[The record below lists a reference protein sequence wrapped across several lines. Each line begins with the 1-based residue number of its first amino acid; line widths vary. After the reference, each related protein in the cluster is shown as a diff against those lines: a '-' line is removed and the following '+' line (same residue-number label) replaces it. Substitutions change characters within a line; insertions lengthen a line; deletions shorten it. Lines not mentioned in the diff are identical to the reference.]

1 MSFRNISAWCIRNP
15 VPPIVMFVLLML
27 AGIVSFNRMDVND
40 NPDIEFPAVQV
51 VVVQPGAAPS
61 ELETQVTQRIEA
73 AVRGVS
79 GVDEMSSYVGEGRSS
94 TFVQFAIGTPID
106 RAYNDV
112 NQAISQVRSDL
123 PDGILEPQVV
133 RVDIAGGPI
142 TYFAVEANDMT
153 LEQLSWFVDNTI
165 AKELLSV
172 PGMSKVSRAGGVSR
186 EIRVILDPA
195 RMQSY
200 GLTASQVNQQLRQV
214 NVNAAGGRTEIAG
227 SEQAVRVLGNA
238 GSAYDL
244 GETRISIG
252 NGRTIRLADVANV
265 TDGYAEQRGF
275 AKMGSRQ
282 VLSFSIEKAKGSS
295 DVTVHDEAV
304 KKLEQ
309 IKKANP
315 QVDFKVL
322 FTRTEYTKEQYRS
335 AMLMMLEGAVLAI
348 VVVFLFLRDWRATMI
363 SALAIP
369 LSAIPTFWFMDLMG
383 FSLNSLSLLALSLVA
398 GVLVDDAIVEIENI
412 VRHMRMGK
420 TAYQASIDAADEIGL
435 AVVATTMSIVA
446 VFLPVALMPGI
457 SGQFFIQFGMTVVFA
472 VLMSLAVA
480 RMITPMI
487 AAYFL
492 AAQGEQGHADGP
504 MIDRYERLLAWTL
517 DNSKHKAV
525 RARYEEEPTRLAFL
539 SVPLVLA
546 GLSVVAM
553 TFMYFQPVQPG
564 QADRNAALHFLLMT
578 PVTAILTFLLTS
590 LLLILLGALIWWI
603 CRATRGEILSV
614 FLKICLWTGS
624 ITLVIGGG
632 LWLFGKTSIMS
643 VAIFWVSL
651 VGAIIVTSVVAWVIG
666 RLFGIYEWP
675 YAYWAKFM
683 VQRAYARLFDHR
695 VWIVG
700 IGFGAFAWSILL
712 FATLPQQFQ
721 PTTNSDFSQVKYEL
735 PPGSTLAQ
743 SEHISNQIAAVLK
756 DNPAVQT
763 AFYDV
768 RVGSG
773 NVFIT
778 LKKDREQKSVEW
790 ERSLQPRMAAIPD
803 ARVSFQSQ
811 SGGFSGRDITMVIGG
826 DDPAALERHA
836 RKIVEEMGGVKELRA
851 PRVEGDIPRPE
862 IIVTPRM
869 DLAAELGVT
878 TAALSQTIR
887 IATLGD
893 IDQNAA
899 KFSLSDRQIPIRV
912 LLSED
917 SRRSLATIEN
927 LPVPTSRGTTVPLK
941 SVAQIGFGAGPTE
954 LRRYNQTR
962 RVVIGADLAPGLVTG
977 DAQKK
982 IDALPSV
989 KDMPQGIRKVVQGDA
1004 KWQAELIMNFMIAV
1018 VSGLMLVFAT
1028 LVLLYRRFLSP
1039 LVNMSSLLLA
1049 PLGGLLGL
1057 WVTGMEISMP
1067 VYIGLLMLLGIVAKN
1082 SILLVDFAIE
1092 EMDHGVGKVAA
1103 LMDAGRKRAQPIVMT
1118 TVAMV
1123 AGMVPTALSL
1133 SGDGAWRA
1141 PMGVVVIGGLILSTL
1156 LTLLIVPAGFSLADS
1171 IEKRLGGF
1179 FSRNLLTYRKGDDG
1193 EPEPHAVPQPAE

>member
-51 VVVQPGAAPS
+51 IVVQPGAAPT
-61 ELETQVTQRIEA
+61 ELETQVTQRVEA

-79 GVDEMSSYVGEGRSS
+79 GVDEMSSYVSEGSS
-94 TFVQFAIGTPID
+94 RTMVQFAIGTPID

-112 NQAISQVRSDL
+112 NQAVQQIRSNL
-123 PDGILEPQVV
+123 PDGILEPRVV

-142 TYFAVEANDMT
+142 TYFAVEASDMT
-153 LEQLSWFVDNTI
+153 LEQLSWYVDNTV
-165 AKELLSV
+165 AKELLAI
-172 PGMSKVSRAGGVSR
+172 PGMSQVRRSGGVDR

-200 GLTASQVNQQLRQV
+200 GLTASQVNQQLRQT

-238 GSAYDL
+238 ANALDL
-244 GETRISIG
+244 GDARLSIG
-252 NGRTIRLADVANV
+252 NGRTVRLSDVAKV
-265 TDGYAEQRGF
+265 TDGYAEQRNL
-275 AKMGSRQ
+275 AKIKGRQ
-282 VLSFSIEKAKGSS
+282 VLSFSIEKAKGAS
-295 DVTVHDEAV
+295 DVTVHDETM
-304 KKLEQ
+304 KKLAE

-315 QVDFKVL
+315 KVDFKIL

-335 AMLMMLEGAVLAI
+335 SMLAMIEGAVLAV
-348 VVVFLFLRDWRATMI
+348 VVVFLFLRDWRATLI

-369 LSAIPTFWFMDLMG
+369 LSAIPTFWFMDMMG

-457 SGQFFIQFGMTVVFA
+457 SGQFFVQFGMTVVFA
-472 VLMSLAVA
+472 VLVSLAVA

-492 AAQGEQGHADGP
+492 SAQGEQEHAAGP
-504 MIDRYERLLAWTL
+504 WVDRYERLLAWTL
-517 DNSKHKAV
+517 DSTKQQAV
-525 RARYEEEPTRLAFL
+525 RARYDGTSTKIAYLA
-539 SVPLVLA
+539 VPLVLA
-546 GLSVVAM
+546 GLYVLFSI
-553 TFMYFQPVQPG
+553 FSYFQPVPAG
-564 QADRNAALHFLLMT
+564 QDGPNPAVHFLVLT
-578 PVTAILTFLLTS
+578 PVMAIVTFLATS
-590 LLLILLGALIWWI
+590 LL
-603 CRATRGEILSV
+603 
-614 FLKICLWTGS
+614 
-624 ITLVIGGG
+624 
-632 LWLFGKTSIMS
+632 
-643 VAIFWVSL
+643 AIL
-651 VGAIIVTSVVAWVIG
+651 VGA
-666 RLFGIYEWP
+666 L
-675 YAYWAKFM
+675 AYVMGMRQWAFTHWAKFM
-683 VQRAYARLFDHR
+683 IQRFWARLHDHR

-700 IGFGAFAWSILL
+700 IGLLAFLSSIGL
-712 FATLPQQFQ
+712 FMVLPQQFQ
-721 PTTNSDFSQVKYEL
+721 PTTNSDYSQVRYEL

-743 SEHISNQIAAVLK
+743 SENIVRQIGDVL
-756 DNPAVQT
+756 DNSPVVQT

-768 RVGSG
+768 NVGGG
-773 NVFIT
+773 NGFIT
-778 LKKDREQKSVEW
+778 LKKDREITSVEW
-790 ERSLQPRMAAIPD
+790 ERSLQPKLAAIPD

-826 DDPAALERHA
+826 DDPVALEKHA
-836 RKIVEEMGGVKELRA
+836 RTIVAQMGGVKELRA
-851 PRVEGDIPRPE
+851 PRIEGDIPRPE
-862 IIVTPRM
+862 IIVNPRM

-941 SVAQIGFGAGPTE
+941 SVAEIGFGAGPTE

-962 RVVIGADLAPGLVTG
+962 RIVIGADLAPGLVTG

-982 IDALPSV
+982 IDALPAV

-1004 KWQAELIMNFMIAV
+1004 KWQAELINNFLIAV
-1018 VSGLMLVFAT
+1018 VSGLLLVFST

-1057 WVTGMEISMP
+1057 AITGMEISMP

-1092 EMDHGVGKVAA
+1092 EMDHGVSKMEA
-1103 LMDAGRKRAQPIVMT
+1103 LLDAGRKRAQPIVMT

-1123 AGMVPTALSL
+1123 AGMVPTAISL

-1171 IEKRLGGF
+1171 MEKRMGRF
-1179 FSRNLLTYRKGDDG
+1179 FSRNLLTYRHGDDTKPHG
-1193 EPEPHAVPQPAE
+1193 EPAPQPAE

>member
-15 VPPIVMFVLLML
+15 VPPIVLFVLLLL
-27 AGIVSFNRMDVND
+27 AGVVSFNRMDVND
-40 NPDIEFPAVQV
+40 NPDVEFPAVQV
-51 VVVQPGAAPS
+51 LVSQPGAAPT
-61 ELETQVTQRIEA
+61 ELETQVTQRVEA
-73 AVRGVS
+73 AVRAVS
-79 GVDEMSSYVGEGRSS
+79 GVEDMSSYVGEGSSS
-94 TFVQFAIGTPID
+94 TMVQFAIGTPID

-112 NQAISQVRSDL
+112 NQAVQQIRSDL

-133 RVDIAGGPI
+133 RVDFAGGPI
-142 TYFAVEANDMT
+142 TYFAVEATDMT
-153 LEQLSWFVDNTI
+153 LEQLSWFVDNTV
-165 AKELLSV
+165 AKDLLSI
-172 PGMSKVSRAGGVSR
+172 PGMARVRRSGGVDR

-200 GLTASQVNQQLRQV
+200 GVTASQINQQLRQV

-238 GSAYDL
+238 GTANQL
-244 GETRISIG
+244 GNYQLSLG
-252 NGRTIRLADVANV
+252 NGRTIRLSDVATV
-265 TDGYAEQRGF
+265 TDGYAEQRNL
-275 AKMGSRQ
+275 AKIKGRQ

-295 DVTVHDEAV
+295 DVTVHDEAM
-304 KKLEQ
+304 KKLAE
-309 IKKANP
+309 IKKNNP
-315 QVDFKVL
+315 KVNFKIL

-335 AMLMMLEGAVLAI
+335 SMAAMIEGAILAV

-369 LSAIPTFWFMDLMG
+369 LSAIPTFWFMDMMG
-383 FSLNSLSLLALSLVA
+383 FSLNGLSLLALSLVA

-446 VFLPVALMPGI
+446 VFLPVALMPGV

-472 VLMSLAVA
+472 VLVSLAVA

-492 AAQGEQGHADGP
+492 SAQGEQEHASGP
-504 MIDRYERLLAWTL
+504 WVDRYENVLRWTL
-517 DNSKHKAV
+517 DDSKHKNV
-525 RARYEEEPTRLAFL
+525 RARFEATATRLTFLIPAFL
-539 SVPLVLA
+539 VAAAAL
-546 GLSVVAM
+546 VAM
-553 TFMYFQPVQPG
+553 TMMYFQPVPVG
-564 QADRNAALHFLLMT
+564 GSAPNAAIHFLLAT
-578 PVTAILTFLLTS
+578 PAATLVAFLLS
-590 LLLILLGALIWWI
+590 ALLSILLGAL
-603 CRATRGEILSV
+603 A
-614 FLKICLWTGS
+614 
-624 ITLVIGGG
+624 
-632 LWLFGKTSIMS
+632 
-643 VAIFWVSL
+643 
-651 VGAIIVTSVVAWVIG
+651 
-666 RLFGIYEWP
+666 
-675 YAYWAKFM
+675 YAAGMRRWAFTHWAKFM
-683 VQRAYARLFDHR
+683 LQRAYARLFDHR

-700 IGFGAFAWSILL
+700 IGVAAFVWSIIL
-712 FATLPQQFQ
+712 FMTLPSQFQ
-721 PTTNSDFSQVKYEL
+721 PTINSDYSQITYEL

-743 SEHISNQIAAVLK
+743 SEVISNQINAILEADKNVE
-756 DNPAVQT
+756 N

-768 RVGSG
+768 NVGGGS
-773 NVFIT
+773 VYIT
-778 LKKDREQKSVEW
+778 LKKARETSSVDW
-790 ERSLQPRMAAIPD
+790 ERNLQPEMAAIPD

-811 SGGFSGRDITMVIGG
+811 AGGFSGRDISFIIGG
-826 DDPAALERHA
+826 DDPVALEKHA
-836 RKIVEEMGGVKELRA
+836 LKIVKEMSTLKELRA
-851 PRVEGDIPRPE
+851 VRIEGDIPRPE
-862 IIVTPRM
+862 IIVNPRM
-869 DLAAELGVT
+869 DLAADLGVT

-917 SRRSLATIEN
+917 SRRSLATLEN
-927 LPVPTSRGTTVPLK
+927 LPVPTTRGTTVPLK
-941 SVAQIGFGAGPTE
+941 SVAEISFGAGPTE

-962 RVVIGADLAPGLVTG
+962 RIVIGADLAKGLVTSN
-977 DAQKK
+977 AQEK

-989 KDMPQGIRKVVQGDA
+989 KNMPQGIRKIVQGQQ
-1004 KWQAELIMNFMIAV
+1004 KFMEELAINFVIAV
-1018 VSGLMLVFAT
+1018 VAGLALVFST

-1057 WVTGMEISMP
+1057 WVAGMEISMP
-1067 VYIGLLMLLGIVAKN
+1067 VYIGILMLLGIVAKN

-1092 EMDHGVGKVAA
+1092 EMDHGIAKRAA
-1103 LMDAGRKRAQPIVMT
+1103 LLDAGRKRAQPIVMT
-1118 TVAMV
+1118 TIAMV
-1123 AGMVPTALSL
+1123 AGMVPTAISL

-1141 PMGVVVIGGLILSTL
+1141 PMGVVVIGGLFLSTL

-1171 IEKRLGGF
+1171 IEKRLGRF
-1179 FSRNLLTYRKGDDG
+1179 FSRNLLTYRHGDDTR
-1193 EPEPHAVPQPAE
+1193 PHGAPATHPAE

>member
-15 VPPIVMFVLLML
+15 VPPIVLFALLLL

-51 VVVQPGAAPS
+51 IVAQPGAAPA
-61 ELETQVTQRIEA
+61 ELETQVTQRVEA
-73 AVRGVS
+73 AVRSVS
-79 GVDEMSSYVGEGRSS
+79 GVDELSSYVSEGSS
-94 TFVQFAIGTPID
+94 RTMVQFAIGTPID

-112 NQAISQVRSDL
+112 NQAISQIRSNL

-142 TYFAVEANDMT
+142 TYFSVEATDMT
-153 LEQLSWFVDNTI
+153 LEQLSWFVDNTV

-172 PGMSKVSRAGGVSR
+172 PGMSQVRRSGGVDR

-214 NVNAAGGRTEIAG
+214 NLNAAGGRTEIAG

-238 GSAYDL
+238 QNAFQL

-252 NGRTIRLADVANV
+252 NGRTIQLSDVAKV
-265 TDGYAEQRGF
+265 TDGYAEQRNL
-275 AKMGSRQ
+275 AKINGRQ

-295 DVTVHDEAV
+295 DVSVHDEAM
-304 KKLEQ
+304 KKLAE
-309 IKKANP
+309 IEKNNP
-315 QVDFKVL
+315 KVKFKIL

-335 AMLMMLEGAVLAI
+335 SMAAMIEGAVLAV

-363 SALAIP
+363 SAMAIP

-492 AAQGEQGHADGP
+492 AAHGEQAHAEGP
-504 MIDRYERLLAWTL
+504 WIDRYERVLRWTL
-517 DNSKHKAV
+517 DNGKHHAV
-525 RARYEEEPTRLAFL
+525 RARYEAVPTRLAFL
-539 SVPLVLA
+539 AVPLVLS
-546 GLSVVAM
+546 GLFILYSAYA
-553 TFMYFQPVQPG
+553 YFQPVPVG
-564 QADRNAALHFLLMT
+564 QDAPNTALYFLLRT
-578 PVTAILTFLLTS
+578 PALTVIVFLATS
-590 LLLILLGALIWWI
+590 LLAILLGALAWFVGMRQW
-603 CRATRGEILSV
+603 A
-614 FLKICLWTGS
+614 FTG
-624 ITLVIGGG
+624 
-632 LWLFGKTSIMS
+632 
-643 VAIFWVSL
+643 
-651 VGAIIVTSVVAWVIG
+651 
-666 RLFGIYEWP
+666 
-675 YAYWAKFM
+675 WAKFM
-683 VQRAYARLFDHR
+683 LQRAWARLFDHR

-700 IGFGAFAWSILL
+700 IGDAAFVLSIVL

-721 PTTNSDFSQVKYEL
+721 PTINSDYSQIKYEL

-743 SEHISNQIAAVLK
+743 SEHIANQVSSILSAS
-756 DNPAVQT
+756 PAVDT
-763 AFYDV
+763 AFFDV
-768 RVGSG
+768 NVGGG
-773 NVFIT
+773 NAFLT
-778 LKKDREQKSVEW
+778 LKKDRDVSSVEW
-790 ERSLQPRMAAIPD
+790 ERSLQPKLTAIPD

-826 DDPAALERHA
+826 DDPVALEKHA
-836 RKIVEEMGGVKELRA
+836 LKIVDEMSKLKELRA
-851 PRVEGDIPRPE
+851 PRIEGDIPRPE
-862 IIVTPRM
+862 IIVNPRM

-941 SVAQIGFGAGPTE
+941 SVAEIGFGAGPTE

-962 RVVIGADLAPGLVTG
+962 RIVIGADLAPGLVTG
-977 DAQKK
+977 NAQEK
-982 IDALPSV
+982 IDALPAV
-989 KDMPQGIRKVVQGDA
+989 KNMPQGIRKVIQGDQ
-1004 KWQAELIMNFMIAV
+1004 KWQAELIKNFLIAV
-1018 VSGLMLVFAT
+1018 VSGLMLVFST

-1057 WVTGMEISMP
+1057 LVTGMPISMP

-1092 EMDHGVGKVAA
+1092 EMDKGIGKVEA
-1103 LMDAGRKRAQPIVMT
+1103 LVDAGRKRAQPIIMT

-1141 PMGVVVIGGLILSTL
+1141 PMGVVVIGGLILSTM

-1171 IEKRLGGF
+1171 IEKRLGRF
-1179 FSRNLLTYRKGDDG
+1179 FSSNLLTYKKGDDTR
-1193 EPEPHAVPQPAE
+1193 PHGDAAPQPAE

>member
-15 VPPIVMFVLLML
+15 VPPIVMFILLLL
-27 AGIVSFNRMDVND
+27 AGVVSFNRMDVND
-40 NPDIEFPAVQV
+40 NPDVEFPMVQV

-61 ELETQVTQRIEA
+61 ELETQVTQRVEA
-73 AVRGVS
+73 AVRAVS
-79 GVDEMSSYVGEGRSS
+79 GVDELSSYVAEGNSR
-94 TFVQFAIGTPID
+94 TMVQFAIGTPID

-112 NQAISQVRSDL
+112 NQAVQQIRSDL

-133 RVDIAGGPI
+133 RVDAAGGPI
-142 TYFAVEANDMT
+142 TYFAVETSDMT

-165 AKELLSV
+165 AKELLSIQ
-172 PGMSKVSRAGGVSR
+172 GMAKVSRSGGVNR

-200 GLTASQVNQQLRQV
+200 GLTASQVNQELRQV

-238 GSAYDL
+238 ENAFQL

-252 NGRTIRLADVANV
+252 SGRTIRLADVATV
-265 TDGYAEQRGF
+265 TDGYAEQRNL
-275 AKMGSRQ
+275 AKIGNRQ
-282 VLSFSIEKAKGSS
+282 VLSFSIEKAKGAS
-295 DVTVHDEAV
+295 DVTIHDEAM
-304 KKLEQ
+304 KKLAE

-315 QVDFKVL
+315 QVEFKIL

-335 AMLMMLEGAVLAI
+335 SMLAMIEGAILAV
-348 VVVFLFLRDWRATMI
+348 VVVFLFLRDWRATLI

-369 LSAIPTFWFMDLMG
+369 LSAIPTFWFMDMMG

-472 VLMSLAVA
+472 VLVSLAVA

-492 AAQGEQGHADGP
+492 SAQGEQDHASGP
-504 MIDRYERLLAWTL
+504 WVDRYERLLKWTL
-517 DNSKHKAV
+517 DNRKHHAV
-525 RARYEEEPTRLAFL
+525 RARYEAHRTKLAYL
-539 SVPLVLA
+539 AVPLVLA
-546 GLSVVAM
+546 GLSVLYAIYA
-553 TFMYFQPVQPG
+553 YFQPVPVG
-564 QADRNAALHFLLMT
+564 QDAPNTAMYFLLKT
-578 PVTAILTFLLTS
+578 PFEAILTYV
-590 LLLILLGALIWWI
+590 G
-603 CRATRGEILSV
+603 
-614 FLKICLWTGS
+614 
-624 ITLVIGGG
+624 
-632 LWLFGKTSIMS
+632 
-643 VAIFWVSL
+643 VSL
-651 VGAIIVTSVVAWVIG
+651 VVILFGALVAWINRAALKAILTVFLWVGLVAAVLCALLWLTGMLVPAATAFTSWATIMAIVAALG
-666 RLFGIYEWP
+666 VLARACGLFGMHEGRF
-675 YAYWAKFM
+675 ALWARFM
-683 VQRAYARLFDHR
+683 VQRAWARLFDHR

-700 IGFGAFAWSILL
+700 IGAASLGMSVALL
-712 FATLPQQFQ
+712 MILPQQFQ
-721 PTTNSDFSQVKYEL
+721 PTINSDYSQIRYEL

-743 SEHISNQIAAVLK
+743 SEHISNQINAILSK
-756 DNPAVQT
+756 DKNVAN
-763 AFYDV
+763 AFYEV
-768 RVGSG
+768 
-773 NVFIT
+773 NVNDGGVYIT
-778 LKKDREQKSVEW
+778 LKKKREVTSVEW
-790 ERSLQPRMAAIPD
+790 ERSLQPQMAAIPD
-803 ARVSFQSQ
+803 ARVTFQSQ
-811 SGGFSGRDITMVIGG
+811 SGGFSGRDITMVIGS
-826 DDPAALERHA
+826 DDPVALEKHA
-836 RKIVEEMGGVKELRA
+836 RLIVSQMEKLKEVRS
-851 PRVEGDIPRPE
+851 PRIEGDIPRPE
-862 IIVTPRM
+862 IIVSPRM

-878 TAALSQTIR
+878 TSALSQTIR
-887 IATLGD
+887 IATIGD

-917 SRRSLATIEN
+917 SRRALATIEN
-927 LPVPTSRGTTVPLK
+927 LPVPTARGTTVPLK
-941 SVAQIGFGAGPTE
+941 SVASIGFGAGPTE

-962 RVVIGADLAPGLVTG
+962 RIVIGADLAPGLVTG
-977 DAQKK
+977 EAQKK
-982 IDALPSV
+982 IDALPAITT
-989 KDMPQGIRKVVQGDA
+989 MPQGIRKVVQGDQ

-1018 VSGLMLVFAT
+1018 VSGLLLVFST

-1057 WVTGMEISMP
+1057 LITGMEISMP

-1092 EMDHGVGKVAA
+1092 EMDHGVEKNAA
-1103 LMDAGRKRAQPIVMT
+1103 LLDAGRKRAQPIVMT

-1171 IEKRLGGF
+1171 IEKRLGRF
-1179 FSRNLLTYRKGDDG
+1179 FSSNLLTYRKGDDTKPHG
-1193 EPEPHAVPQPAE
+1193 APAPEPAE

>member
-15 VPPIVMFVLLML
+15 VPPIVLFALLLL

-51 VVVQPGAAPS
+51 IVAQPGAAPA
-61 ELETQVTQRIEA
+61 ELETQVTQRVEA
-73 AVRGVS
+73 AVRSVS
-79 GVDEMSSYVGEGRSS
+79 GVDELSSYVSEGSS
-94 TFVQFAIGTPID
+94 RTMVQFAIGTPID

-112 NQAISQVRSDL
+112 NQAISQIRSNL
-123 PDGILEPQVV
+123 PDGILEPQVI

-142 TYFAVEANDMT
+142 TYFSVEATDMT
-153 LEQLSWFVDNTI
+153 LEQLSWFVDNTV

-172 PGMSKVSRAGGVSR
+172 PGMSQVRRSGGVDR

-214 NVNAAGGRTEIAG
+214 NLNAAGGRTEIAG

-238 GSAYDL
+238 QNAFQL

-252 NGRTIRLADVANV
+252 NGRTIQLSDVAKV
-265 TDGYAEQRGF
+265 TDGYAEQRNL
-275 AKMGSRQ
+275 AKINGRQ

-295 DVTVHDEAV
+295 DVSVHDEAM
-304 KKLEQ
+304 KKLAE
-309 IKKANP
+309 IEKNNP
-315 QVDFKVL
+315 KVKFKIL

-335 AMLMMLEGAVLAI
+335 SMAAMIEGAVLAV

-363 SALAIP
+363 SAMAIP

-492 AAQGEQGHADGP
+492 AAHGEQAHAEGP
-504 MIDRYERLLAWTL
+504 WIDRYERVLRWTL
-517 DNSKHKAV
+517 DNGKHHAV
-525 RARYEEEPTRLAFL
+525 RARYEAVPTRLGFL
-539 SVPLVLA
+539 AVPLILSGIFVLYSA
-546 GLSVVAM
+546 YA
-553 TFMYFQPVQPG
+553 YFQPVPVG
-564 QADRNAALHFLLMT
+564 QDAPNTALYFLLRT
-578 PVTAILTFLLTS
+578 PALTVIVFLATS
-590 LLLILLGALIWWI
+590 LLAILLGALAWFVGMRQW
-603 CRATRGEILSV
+603 A
-614 FLKICLWTGS
+614 FTG
-624 ITLVIGGG
+624 
-632 LWLFGKTSIMS
+632 
-643 VAIFWVSL
+643 
-651 VGAIIVTSVVAWVIG
+651 
-666 RLFGIYEWP
+666 
-675 YAYWAKFM
+675 WAKFM
-683 VQRAYARLFDHR
+683 LQRAWARLFDHR

-700 IGFGAFAWSILL
+700 IGAAAFVLSIVL

-721 PTTNSDFSQVKYEL
+721 PTINSDYSQIKYEL

-743 SEHISNQIAAVLK
+743 SEHIANQVSSILSAS
-756 DNPAVQT
+756 PAVDT
-763 AFYDV
+763 AFFDV
-768 RVGSG
+768 NVGGG
-773 NVFIT
+773 NAFLT
-778 LKKDREQKSVEW
+778 LKKDRDISSVEW
-790 ERSLQPRMAAIPD
+790 ERSLQPKLTAIPD

-826 DDPAALERHA
+826 DDPVALEKHA
-836 RKIVEEMGGVKELRA
+836 LKIVDEMSKLKELRA
-851 PRVEGDIPRPE
+851 PRIEGDIPRPE
-862 IIVTPRM
+862 IIVNPRM

-941 SVAQIGFGAGPTE
+941 SVAEIGFGAGPTE

-962 RVVIGADLAPGLVTG
+962 RIVIGADLAPGLVTG
-977 DAQKK
+977 NAQEK
-982 IDALPSV
+982 IDALPAV
-989 KDMPQGIRKVVQGDA
+989 KNMPQGIRKVIQGDQ
-1004 KWQAELIMNFMIAV
+1004 KWQAELIKNFLIAV
-1018 VSGLMLVFAT
+1018 VSGLMLVFST

-1057 WVTGMEISMP
+1057 LVTGMPISMP

-1092 EMDHGVGKVAA
+1092 EMDKGIGKVEA
-1103 LMDAGRKRAQPIVMT
+1103 LVDAGRKRAQPIIMT

-1141 PMGVVVIGGLILSTL
+1141 PMGVVVIGGLILSTM

-1171 IEKRLGGF
+1171 IEKRLGRF
-1179 FSRNLLTYRKGDDG
+1179 FSSNLLTYKKGDDTR
-1193 EPEPHAVPQPAE
+1193 PHGDSAPQPAE

>member
-15 VPPIVMFVLLML
+15 VPPIVLFVLLLL
-27 AGIVSFNRMDVND
+27 AGVVSFNRMDVND

-61 ELETQVTQRIEA
+61 ELETQVTQRVEA

-79 GVDEMSSYVGEGRSS
+79 GVDEMSSYVSEGNSR

-112 NQAISQVRSDL
+112 NQAVQQIRSDL
-123 PDGILEPQVV
+123 PDGILEPQVT

-142 TYFAVEANDMT
+142 TYFAVETSDMT

-165 AKELLSV
+165 AKELLSI
-172 PGMSKVSRAGGVSR
+172 PGMSQVRRSGGVDR

-238 GSAYDL
+238 ANAFQL

-252 NGRTIRLADVANV
+252 NGRTIRLSDVATV
-265 TDGYAEQRGF
+265 TDGYAEQRNL
-275 AKMGSRQ
+275 AKIRGKQ
-282 VLSFSIEKAKGSS
+282 VLSFSIEKAKGAS
-295 DVTVHDEAV
+295 DVTVHDETM
-304 KKLEQ
+304 KKLEE
-309 IKKANP
+309 IKKNNP
-315 QVDFKVL
+315 KVNFKIL

-335 AMLMMLEGAVLAI
+335 SMAAMIEGAVLAV
-348 VVVFLFLRDWRATMI
+348 VVVFLFLRDWRATLI

-383 FSLNSLSLLALSLVA
+383 FSLNGLSLLALSLVA

-420 TAYQASIDAADEIGL
+420 TAYQAAIDAADEIGL

-472 VLMSLAVA
+472 VLVSLAVA

-492 AAQGEQGHADGP
+492 SAQGEQDHASGP
-504 MIDRYERLLAWTL
+504 WVHKYEQILAWTL
-517 DNSKHKAV
+517 DSSKHRDK
-525 RARYEEEPTRLAFL
+525 RAGYDLTPTRLSYL
-539 SVPLVLA
+539 IVPLIAAGLA
-546 GLSVVAM
+546 GAAM
-553 TFMYFQPVQPG
+553 IASYFKPVPLG
-564 QADRNAALHFLLMT
+564 QDAPDAALHFLLLT
-578 PVTAILTFLLTS
+578 PLSIV
-590 LLLILLGALIWWI
+590 GAYL
-603 CRATRGEILSV
+603 AVG
-614 FLKICLWTGS
+614 
-624 ITLVIGGG
+624 LVQI
-632 LWLFGKTSIMS
+632 
-643 VAIFWVSL
+643 L
-651 VGAIIVTSVVAWVIG
+651 VGTAA
-666 RLFGIYEWP
+666 
-675 YAYWAKFM
+675 YAMGMRQWTFTHWAKSM
-683 VQRAYARLFDHR
+683 AQRAWARLFDHR

-700 IGFGAFAWSILL
+700 IGVGAFALSIVL

-721 PTTNSDFSQVKYEL
+721 PTINSDYSQVRWEL

-743 SEHISNQIAAVLK
+743 SEHISNEINTILAANKTV
-756 DNPAVQT
+756 DN

-768 RVGSG
+768 NVGGG
-773 NVFIT
+773 NVYIT
-778 LKKDREQKSVEW
+778 LKKHREQTSVDW
-790 ERSLQPRMAAIPD
+790 ERGLQPKLAAIPD

-811 SGGFSGRDITMVIGG
+811 SGGFSGRDLTFVVGG
-826 DDPAALERHA
+826 DDPALLERHA
-836 RKIVEEMGGVKELRA
+836 MKIVAEMSKLKELRA
-851 PRVEGDIPRPE
+851 PRIEGDIPRPE
-862 IIVTPRM
+862 IIVKPRL

-887 IATLGD
+887 IATIGD

-917 SRRSLATIEN
+917 SRRALATIEN

-941 SVAQIGFGAGPTE
+941 SVAEIGFGAGPTE

-962 RVVIGADLAPGLVTG
+962 RIVIGADLAPGLVTG

-982 IDALPSV
+982 IDALPAI
-989 KDMPQGIRKVVQGDA
+989 KNMPQGVRKIIQGDA
-1004 KWQAELIMNFMIAV
+1004 KWQAELITNFLIAV
-1018 VSGLMLVFAT
+1018 VSGLMLVFST

-1057 WVTGMEISMP
+1057 LITGMEISMP

-1092 EMDHGVGKVAA
+1092 EMDHGVSKMEA
-1103 LMDAGRKRAQPIVMT
+1103 LLDAGRKRAQPIVMT

-1141 PMGVVVIGGLILSTL
+1141 PMGVVVIGGLTLSTL

-1171 IEKRLGGF
+1171 IEKRLGSF
-1179 FSRNLLTYRKGDDG
+1179 FSRNLLTYRKGDDTKPHG
-1193 EPEPHAVPQPAE
+1193 APAPEPAE

>member
-51 VVVQPGAAPS
+51 IVAQPGAAPS
-61 ELETQVTQRIEA
+61 ELETQVTQRVEA

-79 GVDEMSSYVGEGRSS
+79 GVDEMSSYVGEGNSR
-94 TFVQFAIGTPID
+94 TMVQFAIGTPID

-112 NQAISQVRSDL
+112 NQAISQIRSDL

-142 TYFAVEANDMT
+142 TYFAVEASDMT
-153 LEQLSWFVDNTI
+153 LEQLSWYVDNTV
-165 AKELLSV
+165 AKDLLSI
-172 PGMSKVSRAGGVSR
+172 PGMSQVRRSGGVDR

-200 GLTASQVNQQLRQV
+200 GLTASQVNQQLRQT

-238 GSAYDL
+238 ANAFEL
-244 GETRISIG
+244 GDTRLSIG
-252 NGRTIRLADVANV
+252 NGRTVRLSDVAKV
-265 TDGYAEQRGF
+265 TDGYAEQRNL
-275 AKMGSRQ
+275 AKIKGRQ
-282 VLSFSIEKAKGSS
+282 VLSFSIEKAKGAS
-295 DVTVHDEAV
+295 DVTVHDETM
-304 KKLEQ
+304 KKLAE
-309 IKKANP
+309 IKKNNP
-315 QVDFKVL
+315 KVDFKIL

-335 AMLMMLEGAVLAI
+335 SMLAMIEGAVLAV
-348 VVVFLFLRDWRATMI
+348 VVVFLFLRDWRATLI

-369 LSAIPTFWFMDLMG
+369 LSAIPTFWFMDMMG

-457 SGQFFIQFGMTVVFA
+457 SGQFFVQFGMTVVFA
-472 VLMSLAVA
+472 VLVSLAVA

-492 AAQGEQGHADGP
+492 SAQGEQEHAAGP
-504 MIDRYERLLAWTL
+504 WVDRYERLLAWTL
-517 DNSKHKAV
+517 DSSKQQAV
-525 RARYEEEPTRLAFL
+525 RARYDGTRTKIAYLA
-539 SVPLVLA
+539 VPLVLA
-546 GLSVVAM
+546 GLYVLYSVV
-553 TFMYFQPVQPG
+553 TYFQPV
-564 QADRNAALHFLLMT
+564 AAGEDGPNPAIHFLVVTPLM
-578 PVTAILTFLLTS
+578 AIVTFLAAS
-590 LLLILLGALIWWI
+590 LVAILLGA
-603 CRATRGEILSV
+603 
-614 FLKICLWTGS
+614 
-624 ITLVIGGG
+624 
-632 LWLFGKTSIMS
+632 
-643 VAIFWVSL
+643 
-651 VGAIIVTSVVAWVIG
+651 IV
-666 RLFGIYEWP
+666 
-675 YAYWAKFM
+675 YAMGMRQWAFTHWAKFM
-683 VQRAYARLFDHR
+683 VQRAFARMHDHR

-700 IGFGAFAWSILL
+700 IGLLAFLSSIGL
-712 FATLPQQFQ
+712 FMVLPQQFQ
-721 PTTNSDFSQVKYEL
+721 PTTNSDYSQVRYEL

-743 SEHISNQIAAVLK
+743 SETIARQIGAIL
-756 DNPAVQT
+756 DNSPVVQT

-768 RVGSG
+768 NVGGG
-773 NVFIT
+773 NGFIT
-778 LKKDREQKSVEW
+778 LKKEREVSSVEW
-790 ERSLQPRMAAIPD
+790 ERSLQPKLAAIPD

-826 DDPAALERHA
+826 DDPVALEKHA
-836 RKIVEEMGGVKELRA
+836 RMIVAQMGGVKELRA
-851 PRVEGDIPRPE
+851 PRIEGDIPRPE
-862 IIVTPRM
+862 IIVNPRM

-927 LPVPTSRGTTVPLK
+927 LPVPTSRGGTVPLK
-941 SVAQIGFGAGPTE
+941 SVAEIGFGAGPTE

-962 RVVIGADLAPGLVTG
+962 RIVIGADLAPGLVTG
-977 DAQKK
+977 DAQKR
-982 IDALPSV
+982 IDALPAV
-989 KDMPQGIRKVVQGDA
+989 KNMPQGIRKVVQGDA
-1004 KWQAELIMNFMIAV
+1004 KWQAELINNFIIAV
-1018 VSGLMLVFAT
+1018 VSGLLLVFST

-1057 WVTGMEISMP
+1057 AITGMEISMP

-1092 EMDHGVGKVAA
+1092 EMDHGVGKMEA
-1103 LMDAGRKRAQPIVMT
+1103 LLDAGRKRAQPIVMT

-1123 AGMVPTALSL
+1123 AGMVPTAISL

-1171 IEKRLGGF
+1171 MEKRLGRF
-1179 FSRNLLTYRKGDDG
+1179 FSRNLLTYEEGDDTK
-1193 EPEPHAVPQPAE
+1193 PHSAPAPQPAE

>member
-15 VPPIVMFVLLML
+15 VPPIVMFVLLLL
-27 AGIVSFNRMDVND
+27 AGLVSFNRMDVND
-40 NPDIEFPAVQV
+40 NPDVEFPLVQV
-51 VVVQPGAAPS
+51 MVAQPGAAPS
-61 ELETQVTQRIEA
+61 ELETQVTQRVEA

-79 GVDEMSSYVGEGRSS
+79 GVDEMSSYVGEGSSS
-94 TFVQFAIGTPID
+94 TMVQFAIGTPID

-112 NQAISQVRSDL
+112 NQAVQQIRSDL

-133 RVDIAGGPI
+133 RVDAAGGPI
-142 TYFAVEANDMT
+142 TYFAVEATDMT

-165 AKELLSV
+165 AKELLSIS
-172 PGMSKVSRAGGVSR
+172 GMAKVSRSGGVSR

-200 GLTASQVNQQLRQV
+200 GLTASQVNQQLRQT

-238 GSAYDL
+238 ENAFQL

-252 NGRTIRLADVANV
+252 NGRTIRLADVAKV
-265 TDGYAEQRGF
+265 TDGYAEQRNL
-275 AKMGSRQ
+275 AKIGGRQ
-282 VLSFSIEKAKGSS
+282 VLSFSIEKAKGAS
-295 DVTVHDEAV
+295 DVTVHDETM
-304 KKLEQ
+304 KKLEE
-309 IKKANP
+309 IKKNNP
-315 QVDFKVL
+315 KVNFKIL

-335 AMLMMLEGAVLAI
+335 SMLAMIEGAILAV
-348 VVVFLFLRDWRATMI
+348 VVVFLFLRDWRATLI

-369 LSAIPTFWFMDLMG
+369 LSAIPTFWFMEMMG
-383 FSLNSLSLLALSLVA
+383 FSLNGLSLLALSLVA

-446 VFLPVALMPGI
+446 VFLPVALMPGV

-472 VLMSLAVA
+472 VLVSLAVA

-492 AAQGEQGHADGP
+492 SAQGEQDHASGP
-504 MIDRYERLLAWTL
+504 WVDRYEKLLGWTL
-517 DNSKHKAV
+517 DNSKHRAV
-525 RARYEEEPTRLAFL
+525 RGRYEQVPTRLIYL
-539 SVPLVLA
+539 VVPLVAAGLA
-546 GLSVVAM
+546 GLAM
-553 TFMYFQPVQPG
+553 VFSYFQPVPAG
-564 QADRNAALHFLLMT
+564 QDAPNPAMHFLLIT
-578 PVTAILTFLLTS
+578 PITIIATYLVVALLQ
-590 LLLILLGALIWWI
+590 
-603 CRATRGEILSV
+603 
-614 FLKICLWTGS
+614 
-624 ITLVIGGG
+624 VIVGGFAY
-632 LWLFGKTSIMS
+632 LFGMRGWAFTN
-643 VAIFWVSL
+643 
-651 VGAIIVTSVVAWVIG
+651 
-666 RLFGIYEWP
+666 
-675 YAYWAKFM
+675 WAKF
-683 VQRAYARLFDHR
+683 VAQRAYARLFDHR
-695 VWIVG
+695 AWIVG
-700 IGFGAFAWSILL
+700 IGVAAFLGSIAL
-712 FATLPQQFQ
+712 FWYAPKQFQ
-721 PTTNSDFSQVKYEL
+721 PTINSDYSQIKYEL

-743 SEHISNQIAAVLK
+743 SETIVSQIATILDASPVV
-756 DNPAVQT
+756 DT

-768 RVGSG
+768 NVGGG
-773 NVFIT
+773 NAFLT
-778 LKKDREQKSVEW
+778 LKKHREISSVEW
-790 ERSLQPRMAAIPD
+790 ERSLQPKLAAIPD

-826 DDPAALERHA
+826 DDPVALEKHA
-836 RKIVEEMGGVKELRA
+836 MKIVGEMSKVKELRS
-851 PRVEGDIPRPE
+851 PRMEGDIPRPE
-862 IIVTPRM
+862 IIVNPRM

-927 LPVPTSRGTTVPLK
+927 LPVQTSRGTTVPLK
-941 SVAQIGFGAGPTE
+941 SVAEIGFGAGPTE

-962 RVVIGADLAPGLVTG
+962 RIVIGADLAPGLVTG

-982 IDALPSV
+982 IDALPAV
-989 KDMPQGIRKVVQGDA
+989 KTMPQGIRKIIQGDA
-1004 KWQAELIMNFMIAV
+1004 KWQAEMMTNFMIAV
-1018 VSGLMLVFAT
+1018 VSGLLLVFAT

-1057 WVTGMEISMP
+1057 LIASMEISMP

-1092 EMDHGVGKVAA
+1092 EMDHGIEKAEA
-1103 LMDAGRKRAQPIVMT
+1103 LLDAGRKRAQPIVMT

-1141 PMGVVVIGGLILSTL
+1141 PMGVVVIGGLILSTI

-1171 IEKRLGGF
+1171 IEKRLGRF
-1179 FSRNLLTYRKGDDG
+1179 FSSNLLTYKKGDDTKPYA
-1193 EPEPHAVPQPAE
+1193 EPAPEPAE

>member
-15 VPPIVMFVLLML
+15 VPPIVLFILLLL
-27 AGIVSFNRMDVND
+27 AGLVSFNRMDVND
-40 NPDIEFPAVQV
+40 NPDVEFPMVQV

-73 AVRGVS
+73 AVRAVS
-79 GVDEMSSYVGEGRSS
+79 GVDELSSYVGEGNSR
-94 TFVQFAIGTPID
+94 TMVQFAIGTPID

-112 NQAISQVRSDL
+112 NQAVQQIRSDL
-123 PDGILEPQVV
+123 PEGILEPQVV
-133 RVDIAGGPI
+133 RVDAAGGPI
-142 TYFAVEANDMT
+142 TYFAVETSDMT
-153 LEQLSWFVDNTI
+153 LEQLSWFVDNTV
-165 AKELLSV
+165 AKELLSIQ
-172 PGMSKVSRAGGVSR
+172 GMAKVSRSGGVNR

-238 GSAYDL
+238 ENAFQL

-252 NGRTIRLADVANV
+252 NGRTIRLADVAKV
-265 TDGYAEQRGF
+265 SDGYAEQRNL
-275 AKMGSRQ
+275 AKIEGKQ
-282 VLSFSIEKAKGSS
+282 VLSFSIEKAKGAS
-295 DVTVHDEAV
+295 DVTIHDETM
-304 KKLEQ
+304 KKLDE

-315 QVDFKVL
+315 QVEFKIL

-335 AMLMMLEGAVLAI
+335 SMLAMIEGAVLAV
-348 VVVFLFLRDWRATMI
+348 VVVFLFLRDWRATLI

-369 LSAIPTFWFMDLMG
+369 LSAIPTFWFMDMMG

-457 SGQFFIQFGMTVVFA
+457 SGQFFIQFGLTVVFA
-472 VLMSLAVA
+472 VLVSLAVA

-492 AAQGEQGHADGP
+492 SAQGEQDHASGP
-504 MIDRYERLLAWTL
+504 WVDRYEKILAWTL
-517 DNSKHKAV
+517 DNSKHHAV
-525 RARYEEEPTRLAFL
+525 RARYEAHPTKLAYVA
-539 SVPLVLA
+539 VPLVLA
-546 GLSVVAM
+546 GLSVLYAIYA
-553 TFMYFQPVQPG
+553 YFQPVPVG
-564 QADRNAALHFLLMT
+564 QDKPNTAMYFMLKTPFEAIFTYLAAGLL
-578 PVTAILTFLLTS
+578 AIM
-590 LLLILLGALIWWI
+590 LGAIAYAMGA
-603 CRATRGEILSV
+603 RN
-614 FLKICLWTGS
+614 
-624 ITLVIGGG
+624 
-632 LWLFGKTSIMS
+632 FGFTNW
-643 VAIFWVSL
+643 AIFMVRR
-651 VGAIIVTSVVAWVIG
+651 AW
-666 RLFGIYEWP
+666 
-675 YAYWAKFM
+675 
-683 VQRAYARLFDHR
+683 ARLFDHR

-700 IGFGAFAWSILL
+700 IGALSLALSVVLL
-712 FATLPQQFQ
+712 MVLPQQFQ
-721 PTTNSDFSQVKYEL
+721 PTINSDYSQIRYEL

-743 SEHISNQIAAVLK
+743 SEHISNQINAILSK
-756 DNPAVQT
+756 DKNVEN
-763 AFYDV
+763 AFYEV
-768 RVGSG
+768 
-773 NVFIT
+773 NVNDGGVYIT
-778 LKKDREQKSVEW
+778 LKKSREVTSVEW
-790 ERSLQPRMAAIPD
+790 ERSLQPQMAAIPD
-803 ARVSFQSQ
+803 ARVTFQSQ
-811 SGGFSGRDITMVIGG
+811 SGGFSGRDMTMVIGG
-826 DDPAALERHA
+826 DDPVALEKHA
-836 RKIVEEMGGVKELRA
+836 RLIVSQMEKLKEVRA
-851 PRVEGDIPRPE
+851 PRIEGDIPRPE
-862 IIVTPRM
+862 IIVTPRL

-878 TAALSQTIR
+878 TSALSQTIR

-927 LPVPTSRGTTVPLK
+927 LPVPTARGTTVPLK
-941 SVAQIGFGAGPTE
+941 SVASIGFGAGPTE

-962 RVVIGADLAPGLVTG
+962 RIVIGADLAPGLVTG

-982 IDALPSV
+982 IDALPAV
-989 KDMPQGIRKVVQGDA
+989 KTMPQGIRKVIQGDA
-1004 KWQAELIMNFMIAV
+1004 KWQAELITNFMIAV
-1018 VSGLMLVFAT
+1018 VSGLLLVFST

-1057 WVTGMEISMP
+1057 WITGMEVSMP

-1092 EMDHGVGKVAA
+1092 EMDHGVEKKAA
-1103 LMDAGRKRAQPIVMT
+1103 LLDAGRKRAQPIVMT

-1133 SGDGAWRA
+1133 SGDGAWRQ

-1171 IEKRLGGF
+1171 IEKRLGRF
-1179 FSRNLLTYRKGDDG
+1179 FSSNLLTYRKGDDTRPHG
-1193 EPEPHAVPQPAE
+1193 EPAPHPAE

>member
-15 VPPIVMFVLLML
+15 VPPIVLFALLLL

-51 VVVQPGAAPS
+51 IVAQPGAAPA
-61 ELETQVTQRIEA
+61 ELETQVTQRVEA
-73 AVRGVS
+73 AVRSVS
-79 GVDEMSSYVGEGRSS
+79 GVDELSSYVSEGSS
-94 TFVQFAIGTPID
+94 RTMVQFAIGTPID

-112 NQAISQVRSDL
+112 NQAISQIRSNL
-123 PDGILEPQVV
+123 PDGILEPQVI

-142 TYFAVEANDMT
+142 TYFSVEATDMT
-153 LEQLSWFVDNTI
+153 LEQLSWFVDNTV

-172 PGMSKVSRAGGVSR
+172 PGMSQVRRSGGVDR

-214 NVNAAGGRTEIAG
+214 NLNAAGGRTEIAG

-238 GSAYDL
+238 QNAFQL

-252 NGRTIRLADVANV
+252 NGRTIQLSDVAKV
-265 TDGYAEQRGF
+265 TDGYAEQRNL
-275 AKMGSRQ
+275 AKINGRQ

-295 DVTVHDEAV
+295 DVSVHDEAM
-304 KKLEQ
+304 KKLAE
-309 IKKANP
+309 IEKNNP
-315 QVDFKVL
+315 KVKFKIL

-335 AMLMMLEGAVLAI
+335 SMAAMIEGAVLAV

-363 SALAIP
+363 SAMAIP

-492 AAQGEQGHADGP
+492 AAHGEQAHAEGP
-504 MIDRYERLLAWTL
+504 WIDRYERVLRWTL
-517 DNSKHKAV
+517 DNGKHHAV
-525 RARYEEEPTRLAFL
+525 RARYEAVPTRLAFL
-539 SVPLVLA
+539 AVPLILSGIFVLYSA
-546 GLSVVAM
+546 YA
-553 TFMYFQPVQPG
+553 YFQPVPVG
-564 QADRNAALHFLLMT
+564 QDAPNTALYFLLRT
-578 PVTAILTFLLTS
+578 PALTVIVFLATS
-590 LLLILLGALIWWI
+590 LLAILLGALAWFVGMRQW
-603 CRATRGEILSV
+603 A
-614 FLKICLWTGS
+614 FTG
-624 ITLVIGGG
+624 
-632 LWLFGKTSIMS
+632 
-643 VAIFWVSL
+643 
-651 VGAIIVTSVVAWVIG
+651 
-666 RLFGIYEWP
+666 
-675 YAYWAKFM
+675 WAKFM
-683 VQRAYARLFDHR
+683 LQRAWARLFDHR

-700 IGFGAFAWSILL
+700 IGAAAFVLSIVL

-721 PTTNSDFSQVKYEL
+721 PTINSDYSQIKYEL

-743 SEHISNQIAAVLK
+743 SEHIANQVSSILSAS
-756 DNPAVQT
+756 PAVDT
-763 AFYDV
+763 AFFDV
-768 RVGSG
+768 NVGGG
-773 NVFIT
+773 NAFLT
-778 LKKDREQKSVEW
+778 LKKDRDISSVEW
-790 ERSLQPRMAAIPD
+790 ERSLQPKLTAIPD

-826 DDPAALERHA
+826 DDPVALEKHA
-836 RKIVEEMGGVKELRA
+836 LKIVDEMSKLKELRA
-851 PRVEGDIPRPE
+851 PRIEGDIPRPE
-862 IIVTPRM
+862 IIVNPRM

-941 SVAQIGFGAGPTE
+941 SVVEIGFGAGPTE

-962 RVVIGADLAPGLVTG
+962 RIVIGADLAPGLVTG
-977 DAQKK
+977 NAQQK
-982 IDALPSV
+982 IDALPAV
-989 KDMPQGIRKVVQGDA
+989 KNMPQGIRKVIQGDQ
-1004 KWQAELIMNFMIAV
+1004 KWQAELIKNFLIAV
-1018 VSGLMLVFAT
+1018 VSGLMLVFST

-1057 WVTGMEISMP
+1057 LVTGMPISMP

-1092 EMDHGVGKVAA
+1092 EMDKGIGKGEA
-1103 LMDAGRKRAQPIVMT
+1103 LVEAGRKRAQPIIMT

-1141 PMGVVVIGGLILSTL
+1141 PMGVVVIGGLILSTM

-1171 IEKRLGGF
+1171 IEKRLGRF
-1179 FSRNLLTYRKGDDG
+1179 FSSNLLTYKKGDDTR
-1193 EPEPHAVPQPAE
+1193 PHGDAAPQPAE

>member
-15 VPPIVMFVLLML
+15 VPPIVLFVLLLL
-27 AGIVSFNRMDVND
+27 AGLVSFNRMDVND
-40 NPDIEFPAVQV
+40 NPDVEFPLVQV
-51 VVVQPGAAPS
+51 VVSQPGAAPT
-61 ELETQVTQRIEA
+61 ELETQVTQRVEA

-79 GVDEMSSYVGEGRSS
+79 GVDELSSYVSEGSS
-94 TFVQFAIGTPID
+94 RTMVQFAIGTPID

-112 NQAISQVRSDL
+112 NQAIQQIRGDL

-133 RVDIAGGPI
+133 RIDAAGGPI
-142 TYFAVEANDMT
+142 TYFAVEATDMT
-153 LEQLSWFVDNTI
+153 LEQLSWFVDNTV
-165 AKELLSV
+165 AKDLLSI
-172 PGMSKVSRAGGVSR
+172 PGMATVGRSGGVDR

-238 GSAYDL
+238 GSAFQL

-252 NGRTIRLADVANV
+252 DGRTIRLADVAKV
-265 TDGYAEQRGF
+265 TDGYAEQRNL
-275 AKMGSRQ
+275 AKIAGRQ
-282 VLSFSIEKAKGSS
+282 VLSFSIEKAKGAS
-295 DVTVHDEAV
+295 DVTIHDETM
-304 KKLEQ
+304 KKLEE
-309 IKKANP
+309 IKKNNP
-315 QVDFKVL
+315 KVDFKIL

-335 AMLMMLEGAVLAI
+335 SMLAMIEGAVLAV
-348 VVVFLFLRDWRATMI
+348 VVVFLFLRDWRATLI

-369 LSAIPTFWFMDLMG
+369 LSAIPTFWFMEMMG
-383 FSLNSLSLLALSLVA
+383 FSLNGLSLLALSLVA
-398 GVLVDDAIVEIENI
+398 GVLVDDAIVEIETI
-412 VRHMRMGK
+412 VRHLRLGK
-420 TAYQASIDAADEIGL
+420 PASPAATPAADEIGL

-446 VFLPVALMPGI
+446 VFLPVALMPGV

-492 AAQGEQGHADGP
+492 SAQGEQSHAEGP
-504 MIDRYERLLAWTL
+504 WIDRYERILGFTL
-517 DNSKHKAV
+517 DSSKQKGV
-525 RARYEEEPTRLAFL
+525 KSRYEAFPTRLIFFL
-539 SVPLVLA
+539 APFIVAGIAVLA
-546 GLSVVAM
+546 L
-553 TFMYFQPVQPG
+553 TFQYFQPVPAG
-564 QADRNAALHFLLMT
+564 QDAPNPALHFLLMT
-578 PVTAILTFLLTS
+578 PLSAIMAFLLTS
-590 LLLILLGALIWWI
+590 LLMILGGAL
-603 CRATRGEILSV
+603 AYAAGMRG
-614 FLKICLWTGS
+614 FAFTN
-624 ITLVIGGG
+624 
-632 LWLFGKTSIMS
+632 
-643 VAIFWVSL
+643 
-651 VGAIIVTSVVAWVIG
+651 
-666 RLFGIYEWP
+666 
-675 YAYWAKFM
+675 WAKFM
-683 VQRAYARLFDHR
+683 LQRAYARLFDHR

-700 IGFGAFAWSILL
+700 IGIFAFASSIGL
-712 FATLPQQFQ
+712 FMILPQQFQ
-721 PTTNSDFSQVKYEL
+721 PTTNSDYSQIRYEL

-743 SEHISNQIAAVLK
+743 SETIADQINAILRDDPVIE
-756 DNPAVQT
+756 N

-768 RVGSG
+768 NVGGG
-773 NVFIT
+773 NAFLT
-778 LKKDREQKSVEW
+778 LKKDRPVTSVEW
-790 ERSLQPRMAAIPD
+790 ERGLQPKMAAIPD

-811 SGGFSGRDITMVIGG
+811 SGGFSGRDITFIIGG
-826 DDPAALERHA
+826 DDPVALERHA
-836 RKIVEEMGGVKELRA
+836 RKIVDEMSRLKELRA

-862 IIVTPRM
+862 IIVNPRM

-887 IATLGD
+887 IATIGD

-917 SRRSLATIEN
+917 SRRALATIEN

-941 SVAQIGFGAGPTE
+941 SVATIGFGAGPTE

-962 RVVIGADLAPGLVTG
+962 RIVIGADLAPGLVTG

-982 IDALPSV
+982 IDALPSI
-989 KDMPQGIRKVVQGDA
+989 KNMPQGIRKVIQGDA
-1004 KWQAELIMNFMIAV
+1004 KWQAEMMTNFMVAV
-1018 VSGLMLVFAT
+1018 VSGLLLVFAT

-1057 WVTGMEISMP
+1057 LITGMEVSMP
-1067 VYIGLLMLLGIVAKN
+1067 VFIGLLMLLGIVAKN

-1092 EMDHGVGKVAA
+1092 EMDKGIGKTAA

-1123 AGMVPTALSL
+1123 AGMIPTAISL

-1171 IEKRLGGF
+1171 IEKRLGRF
-1179 FSRNLLTYRKGDDG
+1179 FSANLLTYRKGDDG
-1193 EPEPHAVPQPAE
+1193 KPHGEAVPDPAE

>member
-15 VPPIVMFVLLML
+15 VPPVVMFVLLML

-51 VVVQPGAAPS
+51 IVVQPGAAPT
-61 ELETQVTQRIEA
+61 ELETQVTQRVEA

-79 GVDEMSSYVGEGRSS
+79 GVDEMSSYVSEGSS
-94 TFVQFAIGTPID
+94 RTMVQFAIGTPID

-112 NQAISQVRSDL
+112 NQAVQQIRSDL

-142 TYFAVEANDMT
+142 TYFAVEASDMT
-153 LEQLSWFVDNTI
+153 LEQLSWYVDNTV
-165 AKELLSV
+165 AKELLAI
-172 PGMSKVSRAGGVSR
+172 PGMSQVRRSGGVDR

-200 GLTASQVNQQLRQV
+200 GLTASQVNQQLRQT

-238 GSAYDL
+238 ANALDL
-244 GETRISIG
+244 GNARLSIG
-252 NGRTIRLADVANV
+252 NGRTVRLSDVAKV
-265 TDGYAEQRGF
+265 TDGYAEQRNL
-275 AKMGSRQ
+275 AKIKGRQ
-282 VLSFSIEKAKGSS
+282 VLSFSIEKAKGAS
-295 DVTVHDEAV
+295 DVTVHDETM
-304 KKLEQ
+304 KKLAE

-315 QVDFKVL
+315 KVDFKIL

-335 AMLMMLEGAVLAI
+335 SMLAMIEGAVLAV
-348 VVVFLFLRDWRATMI
+348 VVVFLFLRDWRATLI

-369 LSAIPTFWFMDLMG
+369 LSAIPTFWFMDMMG

-457 SGQFFIQFGMTVVFA
+457 SGQFFVQFGMTVVFA
-472 VLMSLAVA
+472 VLVSLAVA

-492 AAQGEQGHADGP
+492 SAQGEQDHAAGP
-504 MIDRYERLLAWTL
+504 WVDRYERLLAWTL
-517 DNSKHKAV
+517 DSTKQQAV
-525 RARYEEEPTRLAFL
+525 RARYDGTSTKIAYLA
-539 SVPLVLA
+539 VPLVLA
-546 GLSVVAM
+546 GLYVLFSI
-553 TFMYFQPVQPG
+553 FFYFQPVPAG
-564 QADRNAALHFLLMT
+564 QDGPNPAVHFLVLT
-578 PVTAILTFLLTS
+578 PVMAIVTFLATS
-590 LLLILLGALIWWI
+590 LL
-603 CRATRGEILSV
+603 
-614 FLKICLWTGS
+614 
-624 ITLVIGGG
+624 
-632 LWLFGKTSIMS
+632 
-643 VAIFWVSL
+643 AIL
-651 VGAIIVTSVVAWVIG
+651 VGA
-666 RLFGIYEWP
+666 L
-675 YAYWAKFM
+675 AYVMGMRQWAFTHWAKFM
-683 VQRAYARLFDHR
+683 IQRFWARLHDHR

-700 IGFGAFAWSILL
+700 VGLLAFLSSIGL
-712 FATLPQQFQ
+712 FMVLPQQFQ
-721 PTTNSDFSQVKYEL
+721 PTTNSDYSQVRYEL

-743 SEHISNQIAAVLK
+743 SENIVRQIGDVL
-756 DNPAVQT
+756 DNSPVVQT

-768 RVGSG
+768 NVGGG
-773 NVFIT
+773 NAFIT
-778 LKKDREQKSVEW
+778 LKKERDLTSVEW
-790 ERSLQPRMAAIPD
+790 ERSLQPKLAAIPD

-826 DDPAALERHA
+826 DDPVALEKHA
-836 RKIVEEMGGVKELRA
+836 RTIVAQMGGVKELRA
-851 PRVEGDIPRPE
+851 PRIEGDIPRPE
-862 IIVTPRM
+862 IIVNPRM

-941 SVAQIGFGAGPTE
+941 SVAEIGFGAGPTE

-962 RVVIGADLAPGLVTG
+962 RIVIGADLAPGLVTG
-977 DAQKK
+977 EAQKK
-982 IDALPSV
+982 IDALPAV
-989 KDMPQGIRKVVQGDA
+989 KNMPQGIRKVIQGDA
-1004 KWQAELIMNFMIAV
+1004 KWQAELIMNFIIAV
-1018 VSGLMLVFAT
+1018 VSGLLLVFST

-1057 WVTGMEISMP
+1057 AITGMEISMP

-1092 EMDHGVGKVAA
+1092 EMDHGVSKMDA
-1103 LMDAGRKRAQPIVMT
+1103 LLDAGRKRAQPIVMT

-1123 AGMVPTALSL
+1123 AGMVPTAISL

-1171 IEKRLGGF
+1171 MEKRMGRF
-1179 FSRNLLTYRKGDDG
+1179 FSRNLLTYKKGDDTKPHG
-1193 EPEPHAVPQPAE
+1193 EPTPQPAE

>member
-15 VPPIVMFVLLML
+15 VPPIVMFVLLLL

-51 VVVQPGAAPS
+51 IVVQPGAAPT
-61 ELETQVTQRIEA
+61 ELETQVTQRVEA

-79 GVDEMSSYVGEGRSS
+79 GVDEMSSYVSEGSS
-94 TFVQFAIGTPID
+94 RTMVQFAIGTPID

-112 NQAISQVRSDL
+112 NQAVQQIRSDL

-142 TYFAVEANDMT
+142 TYFAVEASDMT
-153 LEQLSWFVDNTI
+153 LEQLSWYVDNTV
-165 AKELLSV
+165 AKDLLAI
-172 PGMSKVSRAGGVSR
+172 PGMSQVRRSGGVDR

-200 GLTASQVNQQLRQV
+200 GLTASQVNQQLRQT

-238 GSAYDL
+238 ANALDL
-244 GETRISIG
+244 GNSRLSIG
-252 NGRTIRLADVANV
+252 NGRTVRLSDVAKV
-265 TDGYAEQRGF
+265 TDGYAEQRNL
-275 AKMGSRQ
+275 AKIKGRQ
-282 VLSFSIEKAKGSS
+282 VLSFSIEKAKGAS
-295 DVTVHDEAV
+295 DVTVHDETM
-304 KKLEQ
+304 KKLAE

-315 QVDFKVL
+315 KVDFKIL

-335 AMLMMLEGAVLAI
+335 SMLAMGEGAVLAVI
-348 VVVFLFLRDWRATMI
+348 VVFLFLRDWRATLI

-457 SGQFFIQFGMTVVFA
+457 SGQFFVQFGMTVVFA
-472 VLMSLAVA
+472 VLVSLAVA

-492 AAQGEQGHADGP
+492 SAQGEQDHAAGP
-504 MIDRYERLLAWTL
+504 WVDRYERLLAWTL
-517 DNSKHKAV
+517 DSTKQQAV
-525 RARYEEEPTRLAFL
+525 RARYDGTRTRIAFL
-539 SVPLVLA
+539 AVPLVLA
-546 GLSVVAM
+546 GLYVLYSI
-553 TFMYFQPVQPG
+553 FSYFQPVPAG
-564 QADRNAALHFLLMT
+564 QDGPNPAIHFLVLTPLMAI
-578 PVTAILTFLLTS
+578 VTFLATGLIAIL
-590 LLLILLGALIWWI
+590 IGA
-603 CRATRGEILSV
+603 AV
-614 FLKICLWTGS
+614 YAM
-624 ITLVIGGG
+624 G
-632 LWLFGKTSIMS
+632 LRQWSFTH
-643 VAIFWVSL
+643 
-651 VGAIIVTSVVAWVIG
+651 
-666 RLFGIYEWP
+666 
-675 YAYWAKFM
+675 WAKFM
-683 VQRAYARLFDHR
+683 VQRAWARLHDHR

-700 IGFGAFAWSILL
+700 IGLLAFLSSIGL
-712 FATLPQQFQ
+712 FMVLPQQFQ
-721 PTTNSDFSQVKYEL
+721 PTTNSDYSQVRYEL
-735 PPGSTLAQ
+735 PPGSTLSQ
-743 SEHISNQIAAVLK
+743 SENIARQIGEVL
-756 DNPAVQT
+756 DNSPVVQT

-768 RVGSG
+768 DVGGG
-773 NVFIT
+773 NGFIT
-778 LKKDREQKSVEW
+778 LKKDREITSVEW
-790 ERSLQPRMAAIPD
+790 ERSLQSELAAIPD
-803 ARVSFQSQ
+803 ARVNFQSQ

-826 DDPAALERHA
+826 DDPVALEKHA
-836 RKIVEEMGGVKELRA
+836 RTIVAQMGGVKELRA
-851 PRVEGDIPRPE
+851 PRIEGDIPRPE
-862 IIVTPRM
+862 IIVNPRM

-878 TAALSQTIR
+878 TASLSQTIR

-941 SVAQIGFGAGPTE
+941 SVAEIGFGAGPTE

-962 RVVIGADLAPGLVTG
+962 RIVIGADLAPGLVTG

-982 IDALPSV
+982 INELPAV
-989 KDMPQGIRKVVQGDA
+989 KEMPQGIRKVVQGDA
-1004 KWQAELIMNFMIAV
+1004 KWQAELITNFLIAV
-1018 VSGLMLVFAT
+1018 VSGLLLVFST

-1057 WVTGMEISMP
+1057 AITGMEISMP

-1092 EMDHGVGKVAA
+1092 EMDHGVGKMEA
-1103 LMDAGRKRAQPIVMT
+1103 LLDAGRKRAQPIVMT

-1123 AGMVPTALSL
+1123 AGMVPTAISL

-1171 IEKRLGGF
+1171 VEKRLGRF
-1179 FSRNLLTYRKGDDG
+1179 FSRNLLTYEEGDDTK
-1193 EPEPHAVPQPAE
+1193 PHGVPAPQPAE

>member
-15 VPPIVMFVLLML
+15 VPPIVLFALLLL

-51 VVVQPGAAPS
+51 IVAQPGAAPA
-61 ELETQVTQRIEA
+61 ELETQVTQRVEA
-73 AVRGVS
+73 AVRSVS
-79 GVDEMSSYVGEGRSS
+79 GVDELSSYVSEGSS
-94 TFVQFAIGTPID
+94 RTMVQFAIGTPID

-112 NQAISQVRSDL
+112 NQAISQIRSNL
-123 PDGILEPQVV
+123 PDGILEPQVI

-142 TYFAVEANDMT
+142 TYFSVEATDMT
-153 LEQLSWFVDNTI
+153 LEQLSWFVDNTV

-172 PGMSKVSRAGGVSR
+172 PGMSQVRRSGGVDR

-214 NVNAAGGRTEIAG
+214 NLNAAGGRTEIAG

-238 GSAYDL
+238 QNAFQL

-252 NGRTIRLADVANV
+252 NGRTIQLSDVAKV
-265 TDGYAEQRGF
+265 TDGYAEQRNL
-275 AKMGSRQ
+275 AKINGRQ

-295 DVTVHDEAV
+295 DVSVHDEAM
-304 KKLEQ
+304 KKLAE
-309 IKKANP
+309 IEKNNP
-315 QVDFKVL
+315 KVKFKIL

-335 AMLMMLEGAVLAI
+335 SMAAMIEGAVLAV

-363 SALAIP
+363 SAMAIP

-492 AAQGEQGHADGP
+492 AAHGEQAHAEGP
-504 MIDRYERLLAWTL
+504 WIDRYERVLRWTL
-517 DNSKHKAV
+517 DNGKHHAV
-525 RARYEEEPTRLAFL
+525 RARYEAVPTRLAFL
-539 SVPLVLA
+539 AVPLILSGIFVLYLA
-546 GLSVVAM
+546 YA
-553 TFMYFQPVQPG
+553 YFQPVPVG
-564 QADRNAALHFLLMT
+564 QDAPNTALYFLLRT
-578 PVTAILTFLLTS
+578 PALTVIVFLATS
-590 LLLILLGALIWWI
+590 LLAILLGALAWFVGMRQW
-603 CRATRGEILSV
+603 A
-614 FLKICLWTGS
+614 FTG
-624 ITLVIGGG
+624 
-632 LWLFGKTSIMS
+632 
-643 VAIFWVSL
+643 
-651 VGAIIVTSVVAWVIG
+651 
-666 RLFGIYEWP
+666 
-675 YAYWAKFM
+675 WAKFM
-683 VQRAYARLFDHR
+683 LQRAWARLFDHR

-700 IGFGAFAWSILL
+700 IGAAAFVLSIVL

-721 PTTNSDFSQVKYEL
+721 PTINSDYSQIKYEL

-743 SEHISNQIAAVLK
+743 SEHIANQVSSILSAS
-756 DNPAVQT
+756 PAVDT
-763 AFYDV
+763 AFFDV
-768 RVGSG
+768 NVGGG
-773 NVFIT
+773 NAFLT
-778 LKKDREQKSVEW
+778 LKKDRDISSVEW
-790 ERSLQPRMAAIPD
+790 ERSLQPKLTAIPD

-826 DDPAALERHA
+826 DDPVALEKHA
-836 RKIVEEMGGVKELRA
+836 LKIVDEMSKLKELRA
-851 PRVEGDIPRPE
+851 PRIEGDIPRPE
-862 IIVTPRM
+862 IIVNPRM

-941 SVAQIGFGAGPTE
+941 SVAEIGFGAGPTE

-962 RVVIGADLAPGLVTG
+962 RIVIGADLAPGLVTG
-977 DAQKK
+977 NAQQK
-982 IDALPSV
+982 IDALPAV
-989 KDMPQGIRKVVQGDA
+989 KNMPQGIRKVIQGDQ
-1004 KWQAELIMNFMIAV
+1004 KWQAELIKNFLIAV
-1018 VSGLMLVFAT
+1018 VSGLMLVFST

-1057 WVTGMEISMP
+1057 LVTGMPISMP

-1092 EMDHGVGKVAA
+1092 EMDKGIGKVEA
-1103 LMDAGRKRAQPIVMT
+1103 LVDAGRKRAQPIIMT

-1141 PMGVVVIGGLILSTL
+1141 PMGVVVIGGLILSTM

-1171 IEKRLGGF
+1171 IEKRLGRF
-1179 FSRNLLTYRKGDDG
+1179 FSSNLLTYKKGDDTR
-1193 EPEPHAVPQPAE
+1193 PHGDAAPQPAE

>member
-15 VPPIVMFVLLML
+15 VPPIVLFALLLL

-51 VVVQPGAAPS
+51 IVAQPGAAPA
-61 ELETQVTQRIEA
+61 ELETQVTQRVEA
-73 AVRGVS
+73 AVRSVS
-79 GVDEMSSYVGEGRSS
+79 GVDELSSYVSEGSS
-94 TFVQFAIGTPID
+94 RTMVQFAIGTPID

-112 NQAISQVRSDL
+112 NQAISQIRSNL
-123 PDGILEPQVV
+123 PDGILEPQVI

-142 TYFAVEANDMT
+142 TYFSVEATDMT
-153 LEQLSWFVDNTI
+153 LEQLSWFVDNTV

-172 PGMSKVSRAGGVSR
+172 PGMSQVRRSGGVDR

-214 NVNAAGGRTEIAG
+214 NLNAAGGRTEIAG

-238 GSAYDL
+238 QNAFQL

-252 NGRTIRLADVANV
+252 NGRTIQLSDVAKV
-265 TDGYAEQRGF
+265 TDGYAEQRNL
-275 AKMGSRQ
+275 AKINGRQ

-295 DVTVHDEAV
+295 DVSVHDEAM
-304 KKLEQ
+304 KKLAE
-309 IKKANP
+309 IEKNNP
-315 QVDFKVL
+315 KVKFKIL

-335 AMLMMLEGAVLAI
+335 SMAAMIEGAVLAV

-363 SALAIP
+363 SAMAIP

-492 AAQGEQGHADGP
+492 AAHGEQAHAEGP
-504 MIDRYERLLAWTL
+504 WIDRYERVLRWTL
-517 DNSKHKAV
+517 DNGKHHAV
-525 RARYEEEPTRLAFL
+525 RARYEAVPTRLAFL
-539 SVPLVLA
+539 AVPLILS
-546 GLSVVAM
+546 GLFILYSAYA
-553 TFMYFQPVQPG
+553 YFQPVPVG
-564 QADRNAALHFLLMT
+564 QDAPNTALYFLLRT
-578 PVTAILTFLLTS
+578 PALTVIVFLATS
-590 LLLILLGALIWWI
+590 LLAILLGALAWFVGMRQW
-603 CRATRGEILSV
+603 A
-614 FLKICLWTGS
+614 FTG
-624 ITLVIGGG
+624 
-632 LWLFGKTSIMS
+632 
-643 VAIFWVSL
+643 
-651 VGAIIVTSVVAWVIG
+651 
-666 RLFGIYEWP
+666 
-675 YAYWAKFM
+675 WAKFM
-683 VQRAYARLFDHR
+683 LQRAWARLFDHR

-700 IGFGAFAWSILL
+700 IGAAAFVLSIVL

-721 PTTNSDFSQVKYEL
+721 PTINSDYSQIKYEL

-743 SEHISNQIAAVLK
+743 SEHIANQVSSILSAS
-756 DNPAVQT
+756 PAVDT
-763 AFYDV
+763 AFFDV
-768 RVGSG
+768 NVGGG
-773 NVFIT
+773 NAFLT
-778 LKKDREQKSVEW
+778 LKKDRDVSSVEW
-790 ERSLQPRMAAIPD
+790 ERSLQPKLTAIPD

-826 DDPAALERHA
+826 DDPVALEKHA
-836 RKIVEEMGGVKELRA
+836 LKIVDEMSKLKELRA
-851 PRVEGDIPRPE
+851 PRIEGDIPRPE
-862 IIVTPRM
+862 IIVNPRM

-941 SVAQIGFGAGPTE
+941 SVAEIGFGAGPTE

-962 RVVIGADLAPGLVTG
+962 RIVIGADLAPGLVTG
-977 DAQKK
+977 NAQQK
-982 IDALPSV
+982 IDALPAV
-989 KDMPQGIRKVVQGDA
+989 KNMPQGIRKVIQGDQ
-1004 KWQAELIMNFMIAV
+1004 KWQAELIKNFLIAV
-1018 VSGLMLVFAT
+1018 VSGLMLVFST

-1057 WVTGMEISMP
+1057 LVTGMPISMP

-1092 EMDHGVGKVAA
+1092 EMDKGIGKVEA
-1103 LMDAGRKRAQPIVMT
+1103 LVDAGRKRAQPIIMT

-1141 PMGVVVIGGLILSTL
+1141 PMGVVVIGGLILSTM

-1171 IEKRLGGF
+1171 IEKRLGRF
-1179 FSRNLLTYRKGDDG
+1179 FSSNLLTYKKGDDTR
-1193 EPEPHAVPQPAE
+1193 PHGDAAPQPAE

>member
-15 VPPIVMFVLLML
+15 VPPIVLFVLLLL
-27 AGIVSFNRMDVND
+27 AGLVSFNRMDVND
-40 NPDIEFPAVQV
+40 NPDVEFPAVQV
-51 VVVQPGAAPS
+51 IVSQPGAAPT
-61 ELETQVTQRIEA
+61 ELETQVTQRVEA

-79 GVDEMSSYVGEGRSS
+79 GVDEMSSYVSEGSS
-94 TFVQFAIGTPID
+94 RTMVQFAIGTPID

-112 NQAISQVRSDL
+112 NQAISQIRSDL

-142 TYFAVEANDMT
+142 TYFAVEATDMT
-153 LEQLSWFVDNTI
+153 LEQLSWFVDNTV
-165 AKELLSV
+165 AKELLSI
-172 PGMSKVSRAGGVSR
+172 PGMSQVRRSGGVDR

-238 GSAYDL
+238 GSAFQL

-252 NGRTIRLADVANV
+252 NGRTIRLADVAKV
-265 TDGYAEQRGF
+265 TDGYAEQRNL
-275 AKMGSRQ
+275 AKINGRQ
-282 VLSFSIEKAKGSS
+282 VLSFSIEKAKGAS
-295 DVTVHDEAV
+295 DVTVHDETM

-315 QVDFKVL
+315 KVDFTIL

-335 AMLMMLEGAVLAI
+335 SMLAMIEGAVLAV
-348 VVVFLFLRDWRATMI
+348 VVVFLFLRDWRATLI

-369 LSAIPTFWFMDLMG
+369 LSAIPTFWFMEMMG
-383 FSLNSLSLLALSLVA
+383 FSLNGLSLLALSLVA

-446 VFLPVALMPGI
+446 VFLPVALMPGV

-492 AAQGEQGHADGP
+492 SAQGEQDHANGP
-504 MIDRYERLLAWTL
+504 WIDRYERLLAFTL
-517 DNSKHKAV
+517 DSSKQKV
-525 RARYEEEPTRLAFL
+525 VKARYAVFATRLIYFL
-539 SVPLVLA
+539 VPAIVA
-546 GLSVVAM
+546 GLVVIGL
-553 TFMYFQPVQPG
+553 TFQYFQPVPVG
-564 QADRNAALHFLLMT
+564 QDAPNPALHFLLMT
-578 PVTAILTFLLTS
+578 PLSAIAAFLVAS
-590 LLLILLGALIWWI
+590 LLMVLGGAL
-603 CRATRGEILSV
+603 A
-614 FLKICLWTGS
+614 
-624 ITLVIGGG
+624 
-632 LWLFGKTSIMS
+632 
-643 VAIFWVSL
+643 
-651 VGAIIVTSVVAWVIG
+651 
-666 RLFGIYEWP
+666 
-675 YAYWAKFM
+675 YALGMRDFAFTNWAKFM
-683 VQRAYARLFDHR
+683 LQRAYARLFDHR

-700 IGFGAFAWSILL
+700 IGVAAFISSLVLFGI
-712 FATLPQQFQ
+712 LPQQFQ
-721 PTTNSDFSQVKYEL
+721 PTTNSDYSQIRYEL

-743 SEHISNQIAAVLK
+743 SETIADRINAILRDDPVVE
-756 DNPAVQT
+756 N

-768 RVGSG
+768 EVGSG
-773 NVFIT
+773 NAFLT
-778 LKKDREQKSVEW
+778 LKKDRPISSVEW
-790 ERSLQPRMAAIPD
+790 ERSLQPQMAAIPD

-811 SGGFSGRDITMVIGG
+811 SGGFSGRDITFIIGG
-826 DDPAALERHA
+826 DDPVALERHA
-836 RKIVEEMGGVKELRA
+836 RRIVREMEGLKELRA
-851 PRVEGDIPRPE
+851 PRIEGDIPRPE
-862 IIVTPRM
+862 IIVTPRL

-887 IATLGD
+887 IATIGD

-917 SRRSLATIEN
+917 SRRTLATIEN

-941 SVAQIGFGAGPTE
+941 SVATIGFGAGPTE

-962 RVVIGADLAPGLVTG
+962 RIVIGADLAPGLVTG

-982 IDALPSV
+982 IDALPSI
-989 KDMPQGIRKVVQGDA
+989 KNMPQGIRKVVQGDA
-1004 KWQAELIMNFMIAV
+1004 KWQAEMLTNFMVAV
-1018 VSGLMLVFAT
+1018 VSGLLLVFAT

-1057 WVTGMEISMP
+1057 LVTGMEVSMP
-1067 VYIGLLMLLGIVAKN
+1067 VFIGLLMLLGIVAKN

-1092 EMDHGVGKVAA
+1092 EMDKGIGKTAA
-1103 LMDAGRKRAQPIVMT
+1103 LIDAGRKRAQPIVMT

-1123 AGMVPTALSL
+1123 AGMIPTAISL

-1141 PMGVVVIGGLILSTL
+1141 PMGVVVIGGLILSTV

-1171 IEKRLGGF
+1171 IEKRLGRF
-1179 FSRNLLTYRKGDDG
+1179 FSRNLLTYKPGDDTRPHG
-1193 EPEPHAVPQPAE
+1193 AASPEPAE

>member
-15 VPPIVMFVLLML
+15 VPPIVLFALLLL

-51 VVVQPGAAPS
+51 IVAQPGAAPA

-73 AVRGVS
+73 AVRSVS
-79 GVDEMSSYVGEGRSS
+79 GVDELSSYVSEGSS
-94 TFVQFAIGTPID
+94 RTMVQFAIGTPID

-112 NQAISQVRSDL
+112 NQAISQIRSNL

-142 TYFAVEANDMT
+142 TYFSVEATDMT
-153 LEQLSWFVDNTI
+153 LEQLSWFVDNTV

-172 PGMSKVSRAGGVSR
+172 PGMSQVRRSGGVDR

-214 NVNAAGGRTEIAG
+214 NLNAAGGRTEIAG

-238 GSAYDL
+238 QNAFQL

-252 NGRTIRLADVANV
+252 NGRTIQLSDVAKV
-265 TDGYAEQRGF
+265 TDGYAEQRNL
-275 AKMGSRQ
+275 AKINGRQ

-295 DVTVHDEAV
+295 DVSVHDEAM
-304 KKLEQ
+304 KKLAQ
-309 IKKANP
+309 IEKNNP
-315 QVDFKVL
+315 KVKFKIL

-335 AMLMMLEGAVLAI
+335 SMAAMIEGAVLAV

-363 SALAIP
+363 SAMAIP

-492 AAQGEQGHADGP
+492 AAHGEQAHAEGP
-504 MIDRYERLLAWTL
+504 WIDRYERVLRWTL
-517 DNSKHKAV
+517 DNGKHHAV
-525 RARYEEEPTRLAFL
+525 RARYEAVPTRLAFL
-539 SVPLVLA
+539 AVPLILSGIFVLYSA
-546 GLSVVAM
+546 YA
-553 TFMYFQPVQPG
+553 YFQPVPVG
-564 QADRNAALHFLLMT
+564 QDAPNTALYFLLRT
-578 PVTAILTFLLTS
+578 PALTVIVFLATS
-590 LLLILLGALIWWI
+590 LLAILLGALAWFVGMRQW
-603 CRATRGEILSV
+603 A
-614 FLKICLWTGS
+614 FTG
-624 ITLVIGGG
+624 
-632 LWLFGKTSIMS
+632 
-643 VAIFWVSL
+643 
-651 VGAIIVTSVVAWVIG
+651 
-666 RLFGIYEWP
+666 
-675 YAYWAKFM
+675 WAKFM
-683 VQRAYARLFDHR
+683 LQRAWARLFDHR

-700 IGFGAFAWSILL
+700 IGAAAFVLSIVL

-721 PTTNSDFSQVKYEL
+721 PTINSDYSQIKYEL

-743 SEHISNQIAAVLK
+743 SEQIANQVSSILSAS
-756 DNPAVQT
+756 PAVDT
-763 AFYDV
+763 AFFDV
-768 RVGSG
+768 NVGGG
-773 NVFIT
+773 NAFLT
-778 LKKDREQKSVEW
+778 LKKDREISSVEW
-790 ERSLQPRMAAIPD
+790 ERSLQPKLTAIPD

-826 DDPAALERHA
+826 DDPVALEKHA
-836 RKIVEEMGGVKELRA
+836 LKIVDEMSKLKELRA
-851 PRVEGDIPRPE
+851 PRIEGDIPRPE
-862 IIVTPRM
+862 IIVNPRM

-941 SVAQIGFGAGPTE
+941 SVAEIGFGAGPTE

-962 RVVIGADLAPGLVTG
+962 RIVIGADLAPGLVTG
-977 DAQKK
+977 NAQQK
-982 IDALPSV
+982 IDALPAV
-989 KDMPQGIRKVVQGDA
+989 KNMPQGIRKVIQGDQ
-1004 KWQAELIMNFMIAV
+1004 KWQAELIKNFLIAV
-1018 VSGLMLVFAT
+1018 VSGLMLVFST

-1057 WVTGMEISMP
+1057 LVTGMPISMP

-1092 EMDHGVGKVAA
+1092 EMDKGIGKVEA
-1103 LMDAGRKRAQPIVMT
+1103 LVDAGRKRAQPIIMT

-1141 PMGVVVIGGLILSTL
+1141 PMGVVVIGGLILSTM

-1171 IEKRLGGF
+1171 IEKRLGRF
-1179 FSRNLLTYRKGDDG
+1179 FSSNLLTYKKGDDTR
-1193 EPEPHAVPQPAE
+1193 PHGDAAPQPAE